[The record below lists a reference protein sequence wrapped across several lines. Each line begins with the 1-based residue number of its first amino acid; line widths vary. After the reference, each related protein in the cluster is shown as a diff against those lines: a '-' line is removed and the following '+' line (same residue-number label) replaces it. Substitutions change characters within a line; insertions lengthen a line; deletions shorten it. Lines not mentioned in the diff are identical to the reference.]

1 MQPRTAPQTAP
12 QTAPATAGPIARRIA
27 DRRAVLGLGP
37 DALARAAGMSRP
49 YLDFLV
55 AAGPGFD
62 PNGFLRIAAAL
73 GLTYRELVDGLPDRP
88 PGQGSPAP
96 RPVLARLTEAECW
109 ERVDAR
115 GVGRIALPGEPEPRV
130 FPVNYTV
137 DRGSV
142 VYRTHERGA
151 AAAPPGTAVSF
162 EVDRIDDH
170 RRSGWSV
177 LITGTAERIED
188 RETLQRLMRDLAVQ
202 PWAGGPRTLWI
213 RVRPTAVT
221 GRRITSTPIG
231 DED

>member
-1 MQPRTAPQTAP
+1 MQPQTDP
-12 QTAPATAGPIARRIA
+12 ETAGAIARRIA
-27 DRRAVLGLGP
+27 DRRAVLGLGT
-37 DALARAAGMSRP
+37 DALAREAGMSRP
-49 YLDFLV
+49 YLEFLT

-73 GLTYRELVDGLPDRP
+73 GLTYRELVEGLPDRP
-88 PGQGSPAP
+88 PGQGPPAP
-96 RPVLARLTEAECW
+96 RPVLVRLTEEECW

-115 GVGRIALPGEPEPRV
+115 GVGRIALPGDPEPAV

-137 DRGSV
+137 DRGGV

-151 AAAPPGTAVSF
+151 AAAAPGTAVSF

-170 RRSGWSV
+170 RRTGWSV

-188 RETLQRLMRDLAVQ
+188 HETLQRLLRDLAVQ

-213 RVRPTAVT
+213 RIRPTSVS
-221 GRRITSTPIG
+221 GRRIVGAPPPE
-231 DED
+231 ED